1 MPHKNP
7 TLAAQTQVL
16 DPAHPSPRVGSGGSP
31 DLINQIAQNEA
42 LQTIFSERL
51 EVISKRYEDTDQIP
65 AELTPIE
72 RMQLSEV
79 TRLSLEDEITLMRKS
94 IKAFAKASE
103 GVQEGDPY
111 PKDLGKVLDMLGLS
125 CSRIAGLMRVQLLLQ
140 GPQSDGL
147 MDDLIDLMGSFVDK
161 MAAEEGDQND

>member
-7 TLAAQTQVL
+7 TLSAQTQVL
-16 DPAHPSPRVGSGGSP
+16 DPAHPSPRVGNGGLP
-31 DLINQIAQNEA
+31 DPINKKTRNET
-42 LQTIFSERL
+42 LQTILSERM
-51 EVISKRYEDTDQIP
+51 EIIGKRFENSYQIP
-65 AELTPIE
+65 TELTPIE
-72 RMQLSEV
+72 RMQLSELA
-79 TRLSLEDEITLMRKS
+79 RLSLEDEITLMRKS

-111 PKDLGKVLDMLGLS
+111 PKDLAKVLDMLGLS

-161 MAAEEGDQND
+161 MAAEEGEQND